1 MKKFAVA
8 LGVAVSLFA
17 SPAFADTMENTYGN
31 TIVVTYPSGAEA
43 QYFFNA
49 DGTFTGT
56 APGGST
62 MAGRWTVEGANL
74 CLIPPSGQA
83 PSCTTIQA
91 DKNVGDTWQQ
101 LATDG
106 SQINVEL
113 RAGR

>member
-1 MKKFAVA
+1 MKKLAAALAVAVA
-8 LGVAVSLFA
+8 LIAA
-17 SPAFADTMENTYGN
+17 PAFADTMQNTYGN

-43 QYFFNA
+43 RYFFNE

-62 MAGRWTVEGANL
+62 TAGRWTAEGEQL

-91 DKNVGDTWQQ
+91 GKNVGDAWTQ
-101 LATDG
+101 LGSDG
-106 SQINVEL
+106 SEINVEL